1 MRRAIVLLIWVFA
14 SSMPAASAAIKTE
27 VQVDRPIAVELFVSV
42 GDVMLKV
49 EVRESLPNAF
59 GGADIFGR
67 TREIGFSELRYM
79 GLDPS
84 GYPIFRRRDVEIVT
98 NETTMN
104 RSGTGVV
111 SIPPISS
118 GGPVTGIITRPHAPN
133 IQALP
138 DTVEFGLDLSKSHML
153 TIRGRT
159 VEIIDASGP
168 GVRYRILGGS

>member
-1 MRRAIVLLIWVFA
+1 
-14 SSMPAASAAIKTE
+14 
-27 VQVDRPIAVELFVSV
+27 
-42 GDVMLKV
+42 MLKV

-67 TREIGFSELRYM
+67 TRDVGFSELRYM

-84 GYPIFRRRDVEIVT
+84 GYPVFRRRDVDIVT

-111 SIPPISS
+111 TVPADNS

-138 DTVEFGLDLSKSHML
+138 EKIEFGLDLSKSSVL

-159 VEIIDASGP
+159 VEIIEASGP
-168 GVRYRILGGS
+168 GVRDRILGGT